1 VAFLD
6 DHYLLSSAAARG
18 LYAEVERLPIID
30 PHNHAD
36 PAEIVENRNWPDLWQ
51 VEGATDH
58 YVWELM
64 RRRGVAEERITGPA
78 PPEDKWLA
86 LASCLP
92 ELIGNPTYEWIH
104 LDLQRRFGIRELV
117 GPETG
122 RLIWEEA
129 NRRLATPQMRPQAV
143 LEDMGVEI
151 LCTTD
156 DPCLSLPH
164 HERAGEAVPFTSVLP
179 TWRPDKIMLVARRDW
194 LDQVKR
200 LGEQT
205 GEDVSRLDGLLR
217 ALAAT
222 HRYFRRLGCR
232 ASDHGLSQPVTADV
246 PESQAALIHERRWS
260 GVLPSPEEVLRY
272 QAFMLDRFAELDQE
286 AGWVMQLHV
295 GAVRDYRDSLW
306 KALGPDSGG
315 DVSTQ
320 NLDLVAGLRHLLNR
334 FDQRLKFV
342 LYALDPTHLPS
353 VATLARAFPNL
364 QVGAAWWFND
374 SPFGMEM
381 QLKYLAT
388 VDVLANHAGMV
399 TDSRKLISFGSRT
412 EMFRRVLCQVV
423 GEMVERGQAP
433 EGPALDLVRN
443 LCYHRPYSL
452 FFG

>member
-1 VAFLD
+1 MAFLD
-6 DHYLLSSAAARG
+6 EHYLLTSTAARG
-18 LYAEVERLPIID
+18 LYREVERLPIID

-64 RRRGVAEERITGPA
+64 RRRGVAEERITGRAA
-78 PPEDKWLA
+78 PEEKWLA

-104 LDLQRRFGIRELV
+104 LDLRRRFGIREVV
-117 GPETG
+117 GPDTA
-122 RLIWEEA
+122 RAVWEQA
-129 NRRLATPQMRPQAV
+129 NRRLAAPEMRPQAV
-143 LEDMGVEI
+143 LEAMGVEI

-156 DPCLSLPH
+156 DPCLSLPY
-164 HERAGEAVPFTSVLP
+164 HERAAEVVAFTSVVP
-179 TWRPDKIMLVARRDW
+179 TWRPDKVMAVTRPDWREHVA
-194 LDQVKR
+194 R

-205 GEDVSRLDGLLR
+205 GEEVSRLDGLLH

-232 ASDHGLSQPVTADV
+232 ASDHGLSQPFTAGV
-246 PESQAALIHERRWS
+246 PESEAALIHERRWD
-260 GVLPSPEEVLRY
+260 GDLPSPEDALRY
-272 QAFMLDRFAELDQE
+272 QAFMLDRFAELDEE

-295 GAVRDYRDSLW
+295 GAVRDYRMSLW
-306 KALGPDSGG
+306 QTLGPDSGG

-320 NLDLVAGLRHLLNR
+320 SLDLVAGLRHLLNR
-334 FDQRLKFV
+334 FDGRLKIV
-342 LYALDPTHLPS
+342 LYALDPSHLPS
-353 VATLARAFPNL
+353 VATLARAFPNV

-423 GEMVERGQAP
+423 GEMVERGQVP
-433 EGPALDLVRN
+433 DGPALDLVRN